1 MVKGAYLAAD
11 IYNDKAFQDEF
22 LYGSGDTHSLFAWMV
37 FRKEC
42 EALGCTC
49 VADIKTKAKQW
60 RQAVK
65 AIEFAYL
72 FGAAAPTIAKSANCS
87 EEQAQKYI
95 DDLNEGFKGIS
106 TFAKKGLEVY
116 KKEFIYNGSTA
127 KLLCK
132 TKDNFDIIVSINPND
147 FQEELGDVLYSLLSL
162 AEESGVDAET
172 ALDRVL
178 AKYKK
183 RIESSDNMGSGR

>member
-1 MVKGAYLAAD
+1 
-11 IYNDKAFQDEF
+11 
-22 LYGSGDTHSLFAWMV
+22 MV

-72 FGAAAPTIAKSANCS
+72 FGATAPTIAKSANCS

-106 TFAKKGLEVY
+106 TFAKKGLEAVKQLGY
-116 KKEFIYNGSTA
+116 VLINEYTGHKMYWEDHQKWINRQKSFTKEFWDEY
-127 KLLCK
+127 KLYHKGTGDKVALE
-132 TKDNFDIIVSINPND
+132 VREH
-147 FQEELGDVLYSLLSL
+147 FQAIG
-162 AEESGVDAET
+162 
-172 ALDRVL
+172 
-178 AKYKK
+178 KW
-183 RIESSDNMGSGR
+183 GRMVRNAPTQGENRCPV